1 MDSNLTLA
9 DWARIFGIQ
18 ATLVLILGGWMNH
31 RMDRIEDRMYVGFG
45 EVRTEIGD
53 VRTELRKLGER
64 VARIEGK
71 IEGTPPLPTGKH
83 ITPESK

>member
-45 EVRTEIGD
+45 EVRTEIGE
-53 VRTELRKLGER
+53 VRTELRKLSEH

-71 IEGTPPLPTGKH
+71 IERPLTTGKH
-83 ITPESK
+83 AAPGGK